1 MNTHLLSAETRERDK
16 IARLS
21 RSLYERGL
29 TAGSSGNI
37 SVRLSDGWLLTPT
50 NSCLGELDPARI
62 SKLDWQGT
70 VLAGDPPS
78 KEAFLHRSMYEV
90 RPQAGAIVHLHSTH
104 SAAVS
109 CLCGL
114 DPANCIPPLTPY
126 FVMKIGRL
134 PLVPYHRPGD
144 KALGDVIKTLAPRH
158 SAVLL
163 ANHGPV
169 VSGADLEGA
178 VYASEELEETAKIFL
193 LLQNAKT
200 NCLNADQ
207 IEELKVAFKLDLGDA
222 DDPFSLGAK
231 VEDLGLRKST
241 R

>member
-200 NCLNADQ
+200 NCLNTDQ
-207 IEELKVAFKLDLGDA
+207 IEELRVAFKLDLGDA

>member
-1 MNTHLLSAETRERDK
+1 MEQTRIMNTPIISEETRERDK

-37 SVRLSDGWLLTPT
+37 SVRLSGSDGWLLTPT

-62 SKLDWQGT
+62 SKLDWQGSL
-70 VLAGDPPS
+70 LAGDPPS
-78 KEAFLHRSMYEV
+78 KEAFLHRSMYET
-90 RPQAGAIVHLHSTH
+90 RPKAGAIVHLHSTH

-109 CLCGL
+109 CLAGL
-114 DPANCIPPLTPY
+114 DSANCIPPLTPY

-144 KALGDVIKTLAPRH
+144 KALGEVIRRLAGQH
-158 SAVLL
+158 AAVLL

-169 VSGADLEGA
+169 VSGADLQSA
-178 VYASEELEETAKIFL
+178 IYASEELEETAKIFL
-193 LLQNAKT
+193 LLRGAPV
-200 NCLNADQ
+200 NCLTAEQ
-207 IEELKVAFKLDLGDA
+207 IGELKSVFKLDI
-222 DDPFSLGAK
+222 
-231 VEDLGLRKST
+231 
-241 R
+241 